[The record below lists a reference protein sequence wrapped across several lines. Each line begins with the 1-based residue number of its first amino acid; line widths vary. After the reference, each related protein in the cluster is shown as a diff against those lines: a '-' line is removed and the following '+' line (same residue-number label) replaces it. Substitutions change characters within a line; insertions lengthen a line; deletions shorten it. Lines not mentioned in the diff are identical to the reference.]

1 MTAENIYKFE
11 CGCEIPI
18 VDGAPQIVFEKLDL
32 TCSKTWDIY
41 KAGQTQSIFQLEKY
55 LGKKYSKELKPSN
68 ISDAANLIS
77 VIRPGC
83 VSGDSIV
90 MVNFGKITTNNKSF
104 YKNITIS
111 QLFKNKKY
119 YKKIV
124 SINEESGSL
133 YHNKLIDIF
142 YTGQKECFKLKIRR
156 YRKNTAQSNVGS
168 DQYQLECTSDHKIF
182 TPNGWVELQNLQIG
196 DRIASR
202 KFTTKSRR
210 RSDTIANRH
219 VKGIRSKN
227 IDGTSYFQEICY
239 KNYYER
245 CCVCGWNRANLDVN
259 HINGNRHTN
268 NSVENLCF
276 MCPNCHREYSLGLI
290 EKDELTT
297 CQVKNKLTLLDSIE
311 WVTYEGCVSVGIKD
325 TYDISMSTPH
335 HNFICGNIIVHNCLQ
350 SVDDNNNSYT
360 NIFCNRKN
368 NNWAPSAS
376 SILDKLLEETY
387 GINIFQETS
396 MLICGN
402 VAGFDG
408 AQQMR
413 LIKGIGKKK
422 ADVLMSL
429 RKEFLD
435 GCSKV
440 GKVNNEEAIK
450 IFDNIEASSRYA
462 FNRCILGSQKL
473 KRPSWTGNRFEPT
486 IEELYKITADRE
498 YAIQTGHYSLWK
510 KNRKIGGF
518 GYAMSVCED
527 GRIRKNKIVNI
538 QPAGIRQCYILET
551 ESGKTCEITDN
562 HKFPTPD
569 GDKQLKD
576 LKVGDTVYVCGE
588 YEKNNKRYN
597 MSPYSLSQ
605 IYQMRK
611 NGGGKVPHGKYKE
624 WAENVK
630 KLRQVNKCNICGI
643 SNPKRLEIHHV
654 DGDRS
659 NNHISNL
666 EPLCVSCHKKEEY
679 KVGRV
684 KRGEKG
690 YPRLTE
696 KVKSI
701 TLGST
706 GMTYD
711 ITMDAPNHNYVCES
725 NIISCNSHAV
735 GYAITGYWTA
745 WVKAHLPHHYICAWL
760 RNAKKE
766 QKPLEEIR
774 AMISEARR
782 LNIDVLPPSLI
793 NLPTTNFFIA
803 NDNVYFGI
811 DSIKGCGQ
819 KGIEKLVNLNIDFTT
834 CTWLEFLVN
843 YSDYVNKTQLV
854 NMIRTGCFDYYD
866 GSRAACEYDYDQW
879 ILLTS
884 KEKEKGREIFNQETP
899 LTLHK
904 LMEKLVNKVSA
915 KRKVVIESI
924 IDSLLN
930 PPSSL
935 MDSVDNIVKHEKELM
950 GINVSCSKISKAT
963 IPEAK
968 HSCKDIDKI
977 NPKVIILVGEISECR
992 EIKIKNGK
1000 MAGQLMAS
1008 FIIADDTG
1016 QCDCVIFPKELDF
1029 YQGAIYDGNIIM
1041 IEGSKSNR
1049 GGIIINKLYEV

>member
-1 MTAENIYKFE
+1 MENAQKTFRFD

-18 VDGAPQIVFEKLDL
+18 VNGDPQIVFEKLDL
-32 TCSKTWDIY
+32 TCQKTWDIY

-68 ISDAANLIS
+68 IEDAANLIS

-124 SINEESGSL
+124 SVNEESGSL
-133 YHNKLIDIF
+133 HHNKLIDIF

-168 DQYQLECTSDHKIF
+168 DQYQLECTADHKIL
-182 TPNGWVELQNLQIG
+182 TPNGWVELQDLRIG
-196 DRIASR
+196 DRIASK
-202 KFTTKSRR
+202 KFATKSRR

-219 VKGIRSKN
+219 VKGIRDKN
-227 IDGTSYFQEICY
+227 IDGTRYFQEICY

-245 CCVCGWNRANLDVN
+245 CCICGWNRANLDVN

-290 EKDELTT
+290 EKDQLIAF
-297 CQVKNKLTLLDSIE
+297 QVKNKLPLLDNID
-311 WVTYEGCVSVGIKD
+311 WVTYEGCTSVGIKD
-325 TYDISMSTPH
+325 TYDISMNAPH

-360 NIFCNRKN
+360 SIFCNRKN
-368 NNWAPSAS
+368 NSWVPSES
-376 SILDKLLEETY
+376 NVLDKLLEKTY

-396 MLICGN
+396 MLICRDI
-402 VAGFDG
+402 AGFDG

-422 ADVLMSL
+422 ADVLMGL

-435 GCSKV
+435 GCSKI
-440 GKVNNEEAIK
+440 GKVSKEEAIK
-450 IFDNIEASSRYA
+450 IFDNIEASSRYS
-462 FNRCILGSQKL
+462 FNK
-473 KRPSWTGNRFEPT
+473 
-486 IEELYKITADRE
+486 A
-498 YAIQTGHYSLWK
+498 
-510 KNRKIGGF
+510 
-518 GYAMSVCED
+518 
-527 GRIRKNKIVNI
+527 
-538 QPAGIRQCYILET
+538 
-551 ESGKTCEITDN
+551 
-562 HKFPTPD
+562 
-569 GDKQLKD
+569 
-576 LKVGDTVYVCGE
+576 
-588 YEKNNKRYN
+588 
-597 MSPYSLSQ
+597 
-605 IYQMRK
+605 
-611 NGGGKVPHGKYKE
+611 
-624 WAENVK
+624 
-630 KLRQVNKCNICGI
+630 
-643 SNPKRLEIHHV
+643 
-654 DGDRS
+654 
-659 NNHISNL
+659 
-666 EPLCVSCHKKEEY
+666 
-679 KVGRV
+679 
-684 KRGEKG
+684 
-690 YPRLTE
+690 
-696 KVKSI
+696 
-701 TLGST
+701 
-706 GMTYD
+706 
-711 ITMDAPNHNYVCES
+711 
-725 NIISCNSHAV
+725 HAV

-774 AMISEARR
+774 AMISESRR
-782 LNIDVLPPSLI
+782 LGIDVLPPSI
-793 NLPTTNFFIA
+793 TNLPATNFFIA
-803 NDNVYFGI
+803 DNNVYFGI

-819 KGIEKLVNLNIDFTT
+819 KGVEKLVNLNADFTN

-843 YSDYVNKTQLV
+843 YSDCVNKTQFV
-854 NMIRTGCFDYYD
+854 NMIRTGCFDCLD
-866 GSRAACEYDYDQW
+866 SPRTLCEFEYDQW
-879 ILLTS
+879 ALLTS
-884 KEKEKGREIFNQETP
+884 KEKEKAKELFNEDTP
-899 LTLHK
+899 FTLDK
-904 LMEKLVNKVSA
+904 LMDKLISKVSA
-915 KRKVVIESI
+915 KRKVIIQSI

-935 MDSVDNIVKHEKELM
+935 MDSIDNIVKHEKELM

-963 IPEAK
+963 IPDARHTCGEV
-968 HSCKDIDKI
+968 DKL
-977 NPKVIILVGEISECR
+977 NSKVIILVGEISECR

-1008 FIIADDTG
+1008 FVIADDTG

-1029 YQGAIYDGNIIM
+1029 YQGAVYDGNIIM